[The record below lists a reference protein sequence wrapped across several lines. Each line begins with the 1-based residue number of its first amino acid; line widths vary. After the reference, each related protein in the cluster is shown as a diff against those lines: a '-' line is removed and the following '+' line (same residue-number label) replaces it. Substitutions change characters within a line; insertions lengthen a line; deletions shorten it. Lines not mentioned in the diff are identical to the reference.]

1 MDKDKKK
8 KICYV
13 SGIAVIS
20 LLFMSYLAVS
30 LFFMNHYYPGTM
42 IGEFSC
48 GGLTAE
54 GAKALIEER
63 AGNYQLVIIGREET
77 EATLTASEIQ
87 LQFQLD
93 DTLKDIVNRQNGFAW
108 LSGGGQYDLP
118 VTVSYDEGL
127 LNERLSDML
136 IFQRSHMRK
145 PSNAYIGE
153 YDEETGSYPLVA
165 EDRGTMI
172 NRQKAQTAIVQAIEN
187 MEETILLDEAGC
199 YTEPE
204 ISQDNEALVRFCS
217 RLNRFVSSRIVYDW
231 HGMEEVV
238 DGNLIHDWLDIDREK
253 QIVSI
258 NAEGVREYINSLSK
272 KHDTFGKAREFRTSE
287 GKLITIKTGSY
298 GWRVDRNKETER
310 LLKLIRA
317 GSQVNREPEYLYTAA
332 AKGENDIGDSYVEIN
347 LSAQHLYLYVKGEL
361 ITESDF
367 VSGSVARG
375 FATPDGV
382 YSLTY
387 KTRNATLRGQGYASP
402 VDFWMPFNGNIGMH
416 DASWRRQFGG
426 TIYLRNGSHGC
437 VNLPREEAEKIYEY
451 VDKGFPV
458 VCYKEE
464 SSGNSIKKNNQ
475 GNTNT
480 QTDPAQTPGAVDDP
494 NVLPGVVVPVDPN
507 TGIGVVPGVGTEP
520 GPGGVPGTGEVPVPG
535 TVPGEIPGNGAGDPA
550 TGQPDGG
557 NVPVPVV
564 PPDQGVTGQP
574 GAEGMTGADPGVV
587 PAPAVTPEPI
597 PAPVPGAQ

>member
-1 MDKDKKK
+1 MDKKK
-8 KICYV
+8 KICYIG
-13 SGIAVIS
+13 GIAVIS
-20 LLFMSYLAVS
+20 ILFMSYLAVS
-30 LFFMNHYYPGTM
+30 LFFMSHYYPGTM

-48 GGLTAE
+48 GGLTADD
-54 GAKALIEER
+54 AKALIEER
-63 AGNYQLVIIGREET
+63 ARDYQLVIQGREET
-77 EATLTASEIQ
+77 EATLMASEIQ

-93 DTLKDIVNRQNGFAW
+93 DTLQGIVNGQNGFGW
-108 LSGGGQYDLP
+108 LSGGGRYDLP
-118 VTVSYDEGL
+118 VTVTYEEEL
-127 LNERLSDML
+127 LDKRLSDML
-136 IFQRSHMRK
+136 IFQKSHMRD
-145 PSNAYIGE
+145 PVNAYIGE
-153 YDEETGSYPLVA
+153 YDEETGTYPIVK
-165 EDRGTMI
+165 EDRGTLI
-172 NRQKAQTAIVQAIEN
+172 NRQKAESAIVEAIKN
-187 MEETILLDEAGC
+187 MEETIVLEDAGC
-199 YTEPE
+199 YKEPE
-204 ISQDNEALVRFCS
+204 ISSDNVELVRFGS

-231 HGMEEVV
+231 HGMEEIV
-238 DGNLIHDWLDIDREK
+238 DGSLIHQWLDIDREK
-253 QIVSI
+253 QVVSI
-258 NAEGVREYINSLSK
+258 NPEAAREYINSLSK
-272 KHDTFGKAREFRTSE
+272 KHDTFGKERQFKTSE
-287 GKLITIKTGSY
+287 GKTITIKTGSY

-347 LSAQHLYLYVKGEL
+347 LTAQHLYLYVKGEL

-464 SSGNSIKKNNQ
+464 SSGSSIKKNNQ

-480 QTDPAQTPGAVDDP
+480 QTDPNQVPGTGSDP
-494 NVLPGVVVPVDPN
+494 TAISGVTLPVDP
-507 TGIGVVPGVGTEP
+507 GVAPGVVPGITDPGMVPGVTPGAGVVPDPGTGTGEAP
-520 GPGGVPGTGEVPVPG
+520 GNGEAVPGTGVQAPGTGTVPAPDQVVTPPPETVPGTDPGAATAPVPVP
-535 TVPGEIPGNGAGDPA
+535 EA
-550 TGQPDGG
+550 TP
-557 NVPVPVV
+557 
-564 PPDQGVTGQP
+564 T
-574 GAEGMTGADPGVV
+574 
-587 PAPAVTPEPI
+587 PAP
-597 PAPVPGAQ
+597 